1 MAWEQASTGL
11 ADGIR
16 EEIPADV
23 RSLMAERAPSP
34 GERATAPV
42 LGTRAH
48 TDLFQYWLSLPRESG
63 IPEASDFNPMAARQW
78 LPEMAMFSLASPEEI
93 PHRLVGTG
101 LAERLGF
108 DATGTNLL
116 DFVDPSYRRQCS
128 RDMHEAGYRP
138 CGWQVRYLTHYP
150 SGRVAHVQSIY
161 LPLRGPA
168 GQRPRI
174 LSLHTPEQPQRYQ
187 GPAEKPS
194 FASEIARMVWIDVGF
209 GAPDASR

>member
-1 MAWEQASTGL
+1 MAREQAATGL

-23 RSLMAERAPSP
+23 RRFMAEMPPSP

-48 TDLFQYWLSLPRESG
+48 TDLFQYWLSLPRENG

-78 LPEMAMFSLASPEEI
+78 LPEMAMFSLVSPEEI
-93 PHRLVGTG
+93 SHRLVGTG

-150 SGRVAHVQSIY
+150 SGRMAHIQSIY

-174 LSLHTPEQPQRYQ
+174 LSLHDKGEPIGYR
-187 GPAEKPS
+187 GPAEKPN
-194 FASEIARMVWIDVGF
+194 FASEIVRMIWIDVGF
-209 GAPDASR
+209 GVPDMPR